1 MWDLLIIP
9 HTSINMPL
17 KGIQDNNKIQ
27 IHYHN
32 QCNISLQ
39 MQINQNNQDLNI
51 MCIIQMGK
59 IIFLLMLN
67 INNLKKEKMKEEDEN
82 F

>member
-1 MWDLLIIP
+1 
-9 HTSINMPL
+9 
-17 KGIQDNNKIQ
+17 
-27 IHYHN
+27 
-32 QCNISLQ
+32 